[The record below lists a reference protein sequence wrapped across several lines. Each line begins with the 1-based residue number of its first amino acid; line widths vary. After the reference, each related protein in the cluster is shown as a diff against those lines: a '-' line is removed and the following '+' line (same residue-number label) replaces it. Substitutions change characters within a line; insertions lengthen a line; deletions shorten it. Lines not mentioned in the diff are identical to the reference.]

1 MKIKWD
7 DEEVKKW
14 LVYFGLKHNKLDECI
29 AASKRL
35 KFKTVKIEQI
45 TRKNYSLLES
55 KLRQHSIQIDEGI
68 SVGTFFCR
76 KKPGHKWFR
85 VRGSGFRLSFCFLV
99 SGFGFLCGESII
111 LGR

>member
-76 KKPGHKWFR
+76 KKPGHKWFLKDGNHR
-85 VRGSGFRLSFCFLV
+85 YLASS
-99 SGFGFLCGESII
+99 
-111 LGR
+111 